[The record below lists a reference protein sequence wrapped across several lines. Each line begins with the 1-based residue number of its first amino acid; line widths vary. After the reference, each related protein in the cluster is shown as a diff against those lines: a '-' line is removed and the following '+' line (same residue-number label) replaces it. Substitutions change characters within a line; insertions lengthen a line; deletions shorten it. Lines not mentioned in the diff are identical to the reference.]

1 MFDKLKEKLASSKFD
16 LSKENTNTMTSAI
29 NEWLMMYK
37 GQANWISSADGVYSC
52 GIEQTLTR
60 SIRNKIL
67 AEATIEVEG
76 EGEKAEVLTEAIS
89 RLKKNLNK
97 ELELALAVGGFILKP
112 YMDGEKI
119 GIEFVLQGEFIPY
132 GFDDDGNLIDV
143 GFVSQ
148 IKKGNEVYTK
158 IERHYI
164 DNDIYTILTRAFN
177 ERGEVPL
184 TTVSEW
190 ADITPIV
197 RLMTSVS
204 LFGYYRVPLAN
215 TVDINS
221 PLGISI
227 YEPSK
232 TLIMLADKQL
242 SRLDWEYNGGQ
253 LAVDVDELA
262 VSGKNAKFN
271 KLDECQQRLYRGID
285 LTDDKLY
292 EVFAPSLRDANYRV
306 GLNEYY
312 KAIEDKTGVS
322 RGTLSD
328 VQEQPKTATEVV
340 SSKQREYVT
349 ISENQAQLEEC
360 LYSLFDAMTVY
371 ANMLGLTGECKLKI
385 DWGDSVLVDKAAEL
399 QEKITLM
406 QNGILTEAEVRAF
419 YLGIEVEEAEA
430 QLGGDT
436 LEGLLGEIN
445 DTEGTGEDNQPNIV

>member
-29 NEWLMMYK
+29 NEWLLMYK

-60 SIRNKIL
+60 AIRNKIL

-158 IERHYI
+158 IERHFI
-164 DNDIYTILTRAFN
+164 ENDIYYIQTRAFN

-184 TTVSEW
+184 SSVSEW
-190 ADITPIV
+190 ADITPMV
-197 RLMTSVS
+197 TLMTSVT

-271 KLDECQQRLYRGID
+271 QLDECQQRLYRGID

-328 VQEQPKTATEVV
+328 VSEQPKTATEVV
-340 SSKQREYVT
+340 ASKQREYLTVT
-349 ISENQAQLEEC
+349 ENQKQLDKC
-360 LYSLFDAMTVY
+360 LNEVY
-371 ANMLGLTGECKLKI
+371 EAILVYCGLLGLTGNTTFVI
-385 DWGDSVLVDKAAEL
+385 DWGDSVLVDKQAEL
-399 QEKITLM
+399 QEKINLM
-406 QNGILTEAEVRAF
+406 QNGVLTPAEVRSYYTGEELEDAQAVIDSMNAF
-419 YLGIEVEEAEA
+419 DL
-430 QLGGDT
+430 LGGIDD
-436 LEGLLGEIN
+436 E
-445 DTEGTGEDNQPNIV
+445 

>member
-1 MFDKLKEKLASSKFD
+1 MFDKIKTKLASSKFD
-16 LSKENTNTMTSAI
+16 LQKENENTMTSAI
-29 NEWLMMYK
+29 NEWLSMYK
-37 GQANWISSADGVYSC
+37 GQATWVSQADGVFSC

-60 SIRNKIL
+60 AIRNKIL
-67 AEATIEVEG
+67 SEAVIEVEG
-76 EGEKAEVLTEAIS
+76 EGEKADAIRDAFD
-89 RLKKNLNK
+89 RLKKNINT

-112 YMDGEKI
+112 YMDGERI
-119 GIEFVLQGEFIPY
+119 GVEFVLQGEFIPY

-148 IKKGNEVYTK
+148 IKKANEVYTK
-158 IERHYI
+158 IERHFI
-164 DNDIYTILTRAFN
+164 DDDIYTITSRAFN

-184 TTVSEW
+184 TSVSEW
-190 ADITPIV
+190 ADITPVV
-197 RLMTSVS
+197 RLMTSVC

-215 TVDINS
+215 TIDINS

-232 TLIMLADKQL
+232 TLIQLADKQL

-253 LAVDVDELA
+253 MAVDVDELA
-262 VSGKNAKFN
+262 VSTSNLKFN

-292 EVFAPSLRDANYRV
+292 EVFAPSLRDANYRT

-340 SSKQREYVT
+340 SSKQREYIT
-349 ISENQAQLEEC
+349 ISENQNQLEEC
-360 LYSLFDAMTVY
+360 LYSLFDAMIVY
-371 ANMLGLTGECKLKI
+371 ANMQGLIGDCSLMI
-385 DWGDSVLVDKAAEL
+385 DWGDSVLVDKSAEL
-399 QEKITLM
+399 QEKIQLM

-419 YLGIEVEEAEA
+419 YLGIEVEEAEE
-430 QLGGDT
+430 QLGQDT
-436 LEGLLGEIN
+436 LEGLLGGL
-445 DTEGTGEDNQPNIV
+445 DDGQGTGEDNQPNTV